1 MAGRAGALRS
11 WANTSDRPTRTKPAR
26 DKFLER
32 FEREVDPENLLPEK
46 ERTKRAMFARRA
58 YMVELARRS
67 AQARREKARARGGQP
82 DEALEDDG
90 CAVISRD
97 FRRKRAGTPG
107 GAGQR
112 DAS

>member
-11 WANTSDRPTRTKPAR
+11 WANTSDRPTRTRPAR

-32 FEREVDPENLLPEK
+32 FEREVDPENLLSEK

-58 YMVELARRS
+58 YMVELARKS
-67 AQARREKARARGGQP
+67 AQVRREKAQVRKGP
-82 DEALEDDG
+82 PEVALEDDG

-97 FRRKRAGTPG
+97 FRRNRASAPG
-107 GAGQR
+107 GAVQQ